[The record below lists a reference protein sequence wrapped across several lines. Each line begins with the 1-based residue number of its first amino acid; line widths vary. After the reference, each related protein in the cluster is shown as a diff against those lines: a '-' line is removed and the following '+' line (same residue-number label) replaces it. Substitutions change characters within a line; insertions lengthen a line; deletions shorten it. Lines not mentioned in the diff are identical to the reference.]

1 MCWQG
6 CTLPLSLISKQQLF
20 EQMNAIQIISHLNT
34 QEPFSVN
41 DLSFIIPHTAHTK
54 LLESIKL
61 VSCEGSDFLISGVMG
76 RGDQYA
82 VATNTKN
89 RNSL

>member
-1 MCWQG
+1 MD
-6 CTLPLSLISKQQLF
+6 
-20 EQMNAIQIISHLNT
+20 AIQIISHLNT
-34 QEPFSVN
+34 QGSFSVN

-61 VSCEGSDFLISGVMG
+61 VSCEESDFLISGAMG

-82 VATNTKN
+82 VSTNTKN